1 MYSITPFAGRAGD
14 DKIHPLMCG
23 IVGYVGPRPALGVL
37 LDGLKRLEYRGYD
50 SSGVVVLN
58 GKGLQVERAPGKL
71 SALAERLKTRPLG
84 GSTGLG
90 HTRWATHGGVN
101 EANAH
106 PHRSCDGRI
115 AVVHNG
121 IVENYQELRAELKGH
136 AFTSATDTEVLAHLI
151 EHAYARTGGKHP
163 LKAVTAALERVRGS
177 FALGVIFADHEDLLL
192 AARVNCPLVL
202 GLGEGENFLA
212 SDLSALLKYTR
223 RILPLE
229 ENEVA
234 KIDPS
239 GVQIFDRELGKVKR
253 RPLDIAWKAE
263 TSLKAG
269 YPHFMLKEIHEQQ
282 QTIAAEISGRDAA
295 LDDVRLPRRIDRV
308 VIVACG
314 TAWHAGLVGKV
325 AIEETA
331 RLPVEVGTASELRY
345 GDHPFG
351 PGVLTIAVSQSG
363 ETADTLAAVRNAREA
378 GSKVLAI
385 TNVKGSTLARE
396 ADQVLF
402 MRAGLEMGVAATKTY
417 TSQVMNLL
425 FLAAHLGHRRGTLP
439 AARFQALLGEARRLP
454 GLVER
459 VLEDTAEIRKCA
471 RKFSRGYDFM
481 YIGRRYNLA
490 TAYEG
495 ALKMKEISYLHAEGY
510 GAGEM
515 KHGPLALVDDRM
527 TCVAIA
533 PAGRVTE
540 KMLSNIQEIR
550 ARRGRIISVA
560 TKGDRSVRS
569 VSDHVFEIPACEEMF
584 SPVLAAIPL
593 QLLAYYTATA
603 LGRDVDQPRNLAKS
617 VTVE

>member
-1 MYSITPFAGRAGD
+1 
-14 DKIHPLMCG
+14 MCG
-23 IVGYVGPRPALGVL
+23 IVGYVGPRQALEVL
-37 LDGLKRLEYRGYD
+37 LDGLKSLEYRGYD
-50 SSGVVVLN
+50 SSGVVLLN

-71 SALAERLKTRPLG
+71 SALAKRLQLRPLG
-84 GSTGLG
+84 GTTGLG

-101 EANAH
+101 ESNAH

-121 IVENYQELRAELKGH
+121 IVENYQELRRDLKGH
-136 AFTSATDTEVLAHLI
+136 TFTSATDTEVVAHLI
-151 EHAYARTGGKHP
+151 EQAYRKLGNRHP
-163 LKAVTAALERVRGS
+163 LKAVTMALEKIRGS
-177 FALGVIFADHEDLLL
+177 FALGVVYADHPDLLI

-202 GLGEGENFLA
+202 GLGKGENFLA

-239 GVQIFDRELGKVKR
+239 GVQIFNRDLGRVKR
-253 RPLDIAWKAE
+253 RPIEVPWKAE
-263 TSLKAG
+263 TALKGG
-269 YPHFMLKEIHEQQ
+269 YSHFMLKEIHEQQ
-282 QTIAAEISGRDAA
+282 QTIAAEVAGRDEA
-295 LDDVRLPRRIDRV
+295 LDDVRLPRSIDRV

-325 AIEETA
+325 AIEELA
-331 RLPVEVGTASELRY
+331 RLPVEVGLASELRY
-345 GDHPFG
+345 GDAPFG
-351 PGVLTIAVSQSG
+351 PKVLTIAVSQSG
-363 ETADTLAAVRNAREA
+363 ETADTLAAVRIAQEA
-378 GSKVLAI
+378 GSRVVAV

-402 MRAGLEMGVAATKTY
+402 MRAGLEVGVAATKTY
-417 TSQVMNLL
+417 TSQIMNLL
-425 FLAAHLGHRRGTLP
+425 YLAAHLGRRRGALSVP
-439 AARFQALLGEARRLP
+439 RFQAILAEARRLP
-454 GLVER
+454 GLAER
-459 VLEDTAEIRKCA
+459 VLEDTAEIRSCA

-533 PAGRVTE
+533 PQGRVTE
-540 KMLSNIQEIR
+540 KMISNIQEIR
-550 ARRGRIISVA
+550 ARRGRVISVA
-560 TKGDRSVRS
+560 TKGDRSIRS
-569 VSDHVFEIPACEEMF
+569 VSDHVFEIPACEELF
-584 SPVLAAIPL
+584 SPVLAVLPL
-593 QLLAYYTATA
+593 QLLAYYTATT

>member
-1 MYSITPFAGRAGD
+1 
-14 DKIHPLMCG
+14 MCG
-23 IVGYVGPRPALGVL
+23 IVGYVGPRPALDVL

-50 SSGVVVLN
+50 SSGVVLLN
-58 GKGLQVERAPGKL
+58 ENRLQVERAPGKL
-71 SALAERLKTRPLG
+71 SALAARLKSRPLAG
-84 GSTGLG
+84 TTGLG
-90 HTRWATHGGVN
+90 HTRWATHGGVT
-101 EANAH
+101 ESNAH

-121 IVENYQELRAELKGH
+121 IVENYQELRRELKGH
-136 AFTSATDTEVLAHLI
+136 TFTSATDTEVLAHLI
-151 EHAYARTGGKHP
+151 EHAYEKLRGEHP
-163 LKAVTAALERVRGS
+163 LKAVTQALERVRGS
-177 FALGVIFADHEDLLL
+177 FALGVIFADHPDLLI

-202 GLGEGENFLA
+202 GIGRGENFLA
-212 SDLSALLKYTR
+212 SDLSAVLNYTR

-229 ENEVA
+229 ENEIA

-239 GVQIFDRELGKVKR
+239 GVQVYDRKLGKVRR
-253 RPLDIAWKAE
+253 RPMEVAWKAE
-263 TSLKAG
+263 TALKGG

-282 QTIAAEISGRDAA
+282 QTVAAEITGREEA
-295 LDDVRLPRRIDRV
+295 LDDVRLPREIDRIV
-308 VIVACG
+308 VVACG

-331 RLPVEVGTASELRY
+331 RLPVEVGMASELRY

-351 PGVLTIAVSQSG
+351 PRVLTIAVSQSG

-378 GSKVLAI
+378 GSKVLAV

-396 ADQVLF
+396 ADQTLY
-402 MRAGLEMGVAATKTY
+402 MRAGLEIGVAATKTY

-425 FLAAHLGHRRGTLP
+425 FLAAHLGRRRETLP
-439 AARFQALLGEARRLP
+439 AATFQTLLREARRLP

-459 VLEDTAEIRKCA
+459 VLENTAEIRKCA

-540 KMLSNIQEIR
+540 KMVSNIQEIR
-550 ARRGRIISVA
+550 ARRGRVISVA
-560 TKGDRSVRS
+560 TAGDRQIRS

>member
-1 MYSITPFAGRAGD
+1 
-14 DKIHPLMCG
+14 MCG
-23 IVGYVGPRPALGVL
+23 IVGYVGPRQALDVL
-37 LDGLKRLEYRGYD
+37 LDGLRRLEYRGYD
-50 SSGVVVLN
+50 SSGVVLLN
-58 GKGLQVERAPGKL
+58 GKGLEVERAPGKL
-71 SALAERLKTRPLG
+71 SALADRLKARPLKG
-84 GSTGLG
+84 TTGLG

-101 EANAH
+101 ESNAH

-121 IVENYQELRAELKGH
+121 IVENYQELRRELKGH
-136 AFTSATDTEVLAHLI
+136 TFSSVTDTEVLAHLI
-151 EHAYARTGGKHP
+151 EQQFAKLKGHHP
-163 LKAVTAALERVRGS
+163 LKAVTRALEKVRGS
-177 FALGVIFADHEDLLL
+177 FALGVIFADYPDLLL

-202 GLGEGENFLA
+202 GIGEGENFLA

-223 RILPLE
+223 KIIPLE
-229 ENEVA
+229 ENEIA

-239 GVQIFDRELGKVKR
+239 GVQIYDRALGKVKR
-253 RPLDIAWKAE
+253 RPLEIAWKAE
-263 TSLKAG
+263 TALKGG
-269 YPHFMLKEIHEQQ
+269 YRHFMEKEIFEQQ
-282 QTIAAEISGRDAA
+282 QTIAAEVGGRDEA
-295 LDDVRLPRRIDRV
+295 LDDVKLPRDIERV
-308 VIVACG
+308 VVVACG

-325 AIEETA
+325 AIEELA
-331 RLPVEVGTASELRY
+331 RLPVDVGMASELRY
-345 GDHPFG
+345 GDAPLG
-351 PGVLTIAVSQSG
+351 PETLTIAISQSG
-363 ETADTLAAVRNAREA
+363 ETADTLAAVRMAQQA
-378 GSKVLAI
+378 GSKVLAV

-402 MRAGLEMGVAATKTY
+402 MRAGLEIGVAATKTY
-417 TSQVMNLL
+417 TSQVMNML
-425 FLAAHLGHRRGTLP
+425 FLAAHLGRRRGAL
-439 AARFQALLGEARRLP
+439 AADRFQALLRDARRLP

-490 TAYEG
+490 TAFEG

-515 KHGPLALVDDRM
+515 KHGPLALVDDSM

-533 PAGRVTE
+533 PKGRVTE
-540 KMLSNIQEIR
+540 KMISNIQEIR
-550 ARRGRIISVA
+550 ARRGRVIAVA
-560 TKGDRSVRS
+560 TKGDRAVRS
-569 VSDHVFEIPACEEMF
+569 VADHVFEIPSCEEMF

-593 QLLAYYTATA
+593 QLFAYYTATA

>member
-1 MYSITPFAGRAGD
+1 
-14 DKIHPLMCG
+14 MCG
-23 IVGYVGPRPALGVL
+23 IVGYVGPRPALDVL
-37 LDGLKRLEYRGYD
+37 LEGLKRLEYRGYD
-50 SSGVVVLN
+50 SSGVVLMN

-71 SALAERLKTRPLG
+71 SALAERLRKKPLS

-101 EANAH
+101 ESNAH

-121 IVENYQELRAELKGH
+121 IIENYQELRRELKGH
-136 AFTSATDTEVLAHLI
+136 RFTSVTDTEVLAHLI
-151 EHAYARTGGKHP
+151 EHHYEKQGRKHP
-163 LKAVTAALERVRGS
+163 LKAVTAALSRVRGS
-177 FALGVIFADHEDLLL
+177 FALGVVNADHPDLLI

-202 GLGEGENFLA
+202 GLGKGENFLA

-239 GVQIFDRELGKVKR
+239 GVQIFDRALGKIR
-253 RPLDIAWKAE
+253 RKPLEIAWKAE
-263 TSLKAG
+263 TALKAG

-282 QTIAAEISGRDAA
+282 QTIAAEVAGRDAA
-295 LDDVRLPRRIDRV
+295 LDDVRLPREIDRIV
-308 VIVACG
+308 VVACG

-325 AIEETA
+325 AIESLA
-331 RLPVEVGTASELRY
+331 KLPVEVGLASELRY

-363 ETADTLAAVRNAREA
+363 ETADTLAAVRIAQTA
-378 GSKVLAI
+378 GSKVLAV
-385 TNVKGSTLARE
+385 TNVKGSTLSRE
-396 ADQVLF
+396 ADQTLF
-402 MRAGLEMGVAATKTY
+402 MRAGLEVGVAATKTY

-425 FLAAHLGHRRGTLP
+425 LLAAHLGKRQGTLSGG
-439 AARFQALLGEARRLP
+439 RFDAIMSEARRLP

-459 VLEDTAEIRKCA
+459 VLEDTGEIRKCA

-515 KHGPLALVDDRM
+515 KHGPLALVDDKL

-540 KMLSNIQEIR
+540 KMISNIQEIR
-550 ARRGRIISVA
+550 ARRGRVISVA
-560 TKGDRSVRS
+560 TKGDRAIRS
-569 VSDHVFEIPACEEMF
+569 VSDHVFEIPMCDEMF

>member
-1 MYSITPFAGRAGD
+1 
-14 DKIHPLMCG
+14 MCG
-23 IVGYVGPRPALGVL
+23 IVGYVGPRPALEVL

-50 SSGVVVLN
+50 SSGVVLLN
-58 GKGLQVERAPGKL
+58 DKKLHVERAPGKL
-71 SALAERLKTRPLG
+71 SALAARLKVRPLA

-101 EANAH
+101 ESNAH

-121 IVENYQELRAELKGH
+121 IVENYQELRRDLKH
-136 AFTSATDTEVLAHLI
+136 HTFTSATDTEVLAHLI
-151 EHAYARTGGKHP
+151 EQAYEKLKGQHP
-163 LKAVTAALERVRGS
+163 LKAVTQALEKVRGS
-177 FALGVIFADHEDLLL
+177 FALGVIYADHPDLLI

-202 GLGEGENFLA
+202 GIGQGENFLA
-212 SDLSALLKYTR
+212 SDLSAVLNYTR

-239 GVQIFDRELGKVKR
+239 GVQIFDRKLGKVRR
-253 RPLDIAWKAE
+253 RPMEVAWKAE
-263 TSLKAG
+263 TALKSG
-269 YPHFMLKEIHEQQ
+269 YPHYMLKEIHEQQ
-282 QTIAAEISGRDAA
+282 QTVAAEITGRGEA
-295 LDDVRLPRRIDRV
+295 LDDVRLPRDVDRI

-331 RLPVEVGTASELRY
+331 QVPVEVGMASELRY

-351 PGVLTIAVSQSG
+351 PRVLTIAVSQSG

-378 GSKVLAI
+378 GSKVIAI

-396 ADQVLF
+396 AGQTLF
-402 MRAGLEMGVAATKTY
+402 MRAGLEIGVAATKTY

-425 FLAAHLGHRRGTLP
+425 FLAAHLGRRRGTLP
-439 AARFQALLGEARRLP
+439 AARFQEILREARRLP

-459 VLEDTAEIRKCA
+459 VLENTAEIRKCA

-533 PAGRVTE
+533 PTGRVTE
-540 KMLSNIQEIR
+540 KMVSNIQEIR
-550 ARRGRIISVA
+550 ARRGRVISVA
-560 TKGDRSVRS
+560 TAGDRLIRS
-569 VSDHVFEIPACEEMF
+569 VSEHVFEIPACDEMF
-584 SPVLAAIPL
+584 SPVLAVIPL

>member
-1 MYSITPFAGRAGD
+1 
-14 DKIHPLMCG
+14 MCG
-23 IVGYVGPRPALGVL
+23 IVGYVGPRPALDVL

-50 SSGVVVLN
+50 SSGVVLLN
-58 GKGLQVERAPGKL
+58 EKTLHVERAPGKL
-71 SALAERLKTRPLG
+71 SALAARLKTRPLAG
-84 GSTGLG
+84 NTGLG

-101 EANAH
+101 ESNAH

-121 IVENYQELRAELKGH
+121 IVENYQELRRELKNH
-136 AFTSATDTEVLAHLI
+136 TFTSATDTEVLAHLI
-151 EHAYARTGGKHP
+151 EHAYAKMRGQHP
-163 LKAVTAALERVRGS
+163 LKAVTQALEKVRGS
-177 FALGVIFADHEDLLL
+177 FALGVIYADHPDLLI

-202 GLGEGENFLA
+202 GIGKGENFLA
-212 SDLSALLKYTR
+212 SDLSAVLNYTR

-239 GVQIFDRELGKVKR
+239 GVQVFDRKLGKVRR
-253 RPLDIAWKAE
+253 RPMDIAWKAE
-263 TSLKAG
+263 TALKGG
-269 YPHFMLKEIHEQQ
+269 YPHYMLKEIHEQQ
-282 QTIAAEISGRDAA
+282 QTVAAEITGRDEA
-295 LDDVRLPRRIDRV
+295 LDGVRLPRHIDRIV
-308 VIVACG
+308 VVACG

-331 RLPVEVGTASELRY
+331 RLPVEVGMASELRY

-351 PGVLTIAVSQSG
+351 PRVLTIAVSQSG
-363 ETADTLAAVRNAREA
+363 ETADTLAAVRNARDA
-378 GSKVLAI
+378 GSKVIAI

-396 ADQVLF
+396 ADQTLF
-402 MRAGLEMGVAATKTY
+402 MRAGLEIGVAATKTY

-425 FLAAHLGHRRGTLP
+425 FLAAHLGRRRGTLP
-439 AARFQALLGEARRLP
+439 PERFQAILKEARRLP

-459 VLEDTAEIRKCA
+459 ILENTAEIRKCA

-533 PAGRVTE
+533 PEGRVTE
-540 KMLSNIQEIR
+540 KMVSNIQEIR
-550 ARRGRIISVA
+550 ARRGRVISVA
-560 TKGDRSVRS
+560 TKGDLLIRS
-569 VSDHVFEIPACEEMF
+569 VSEHVFEIPACDEMF

>member
-1 MYSITPFAGRAGD
+1 
-14 DKIHPLMCG
+14 MCG
-23 IVGYVGPRPALGVL
+23 IVGYAGPRSALEVL
-37 LDGLKRLEYRGYD
+37 LEGLKRLEYRGYD
-50 SSGVVVLN
+50 SSGVVLLN
-58 GKGLQVERAPGKL
+58 GNDLQVERAPGKL
-71 SALAERLKTRPLG
+71 SALADRLKARPLDG
-84 GSTGLG
+84 RTGLG

-121 IVENYQELRAELKGH
+121 IIENYQELRRELKSH
-136 AFTSATDTEVLAHLI
+136 VFTSATDTEVVAHLI
-151 EHAYARTGGKHP
+151 EHHYEKMGRKHP

-177 FALGVIFADHEDLLL
+177 FALGVINADHPGLLI

-202 GLGEGENFLA
+202 GIGEGENFLA

-229 ENEVA
+229 ENEIA
-234 KIDPS
+234 KLDPS
-239 GVQIFDRELGKVKR
+239 GVQIFNRSLGKVKR
-253 RPLDIAWKAE
+253 RPMEIAWKAE
-263 TSLKAG
+263 TALKGG

-282 QTIAAEISGRDAA
+282 QTIAAEVAGRDEA
-295 LDDVRLPRRIDRV
+295 LDDVKLPRDIDRV
-308 VIVACG
+308 VVVACG

-325 AIEETA
+325 AIEEAA
-331 RLPVEVGTASELRY
+331 RLPVEVGLASELRY

-351 PGVLTIAVSQSG
+351 PGVLTVAVSQSG
-363 ETADTLAAVRNAREA
+363 ETADTLAAVRIAQEA
-378 GSKVLAI
+378 GSKVLAV

-402 MRAGLEMGVAATKTY
+402 MRAGLEVGVAATKTY

-425 FLAAHLGHRRGTLP
+425 FLAAHLGRRRGALTG
-439 AARFQALLGEARRLP
+439 ARFQQIQKEARRLP
-454 GLVER
+454 GLAGR
-459 VLEDTAEIRKCA
+459 LLADAKEIRKIA

-540 KMLSNIQEIR
+540 KMISNIQEIR
-550 ARRGRIISVA
+550 ARRGHVISIA
-560 TKGDRSVRS
+560 TRGDKLVRS
-569 VSDHVFEIPACEEMF
+569 VSDHVIEIPPCDEMF
-584 SPVLAAIPL
+584 SPVLAVIPL
-593 QLLAYYTATA
+593 QLLAYYTATS